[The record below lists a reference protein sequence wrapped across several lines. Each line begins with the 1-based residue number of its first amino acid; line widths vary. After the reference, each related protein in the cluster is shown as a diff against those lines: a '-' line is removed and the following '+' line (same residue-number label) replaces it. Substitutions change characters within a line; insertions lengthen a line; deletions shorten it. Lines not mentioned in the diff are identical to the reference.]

1 MRKSSPSQ
9 TWRVLSLFGVML
21 SVTLGGLA
29 AARKLSTPPTP
40 EPTPAA
46 QPSPAP
52 APKPAAAKPAA
63 AQPATPAATPA
74 PAPAPAPAD
83 APAPTPAPAP
93 APQQAS
99 TSAQP
104 ALTSAQLAAAQHRT
118 DLLRE
123 REKWFHDQR
132 AYPFQHI
139 PAGAMQNAIAQRDR
153 MRAAQSS
160 VAPSSRKLSL
170 DPLGI
175 ITFPGDGLWH
185 ANGPQPTNNPFGNVP
200 GGENVGFPTAS
211 GRVNAIAVD
220 TTDATGQTVYLGGAA
235 GGVWKTTT
243 GGTTWTPMTDSQPS
257 LAVGSI
263 AIDPNSHNTIYVGT
277 GEENF
282 NIDAFF
288 GAGVLK
294 STDGGNTWAQ
304 LGASTFVGPFSPQI
318 GAARIGA
325 IAVDPNNSSVVL
337 AGAAFA
343 DQGSPSGI
351 YRSADGGSTW
361 TLALAGDAG
370 TAVVFDPV
378 ASAKTAYAALGFP
391 GGDTNNGIYKST
403 DEGQTWTK
411 LTVSTLTGTQ
421 MGRITLAFAP
431 STTGSGATIY
441 AAIADASTE
450 SSLLLGLYV
459 TTNGGTTW
467 TLVPNTP
474 DFCQETASPAS
485 GQCYYD
491 LAVAV
496 NPTDPGFIVLGGAA
510 YLDNSTT
517 LFRATGANTGTPTWT
532 TDTTT
537 NSTDFTVGSTS
548 TRPHVDTHALVFAP
562 NSGGTP
568 RLYTGDD
575 GGVWRTD
582 NPNATSPDNPL
593 WVDLNTTLALSQFYP
608 GPSPSVSDENWGFGG
623 TQDNDIQVFEGS
635 LEWMGAPACG
645 DGGHTA
651 VDPTTPTTVYASCS
665 EFAGAKVTKS
675 VFYGE
680 ATPGPITSP
689 SFNPAET
696 EITASGDGMIFIP
709 PMAIDQSSGFEGGN
723 ETTLYFGT
731 CRIWQST
738 DSATTWSPLTGDL
751 TSGNSPVT
759 TSCPQTGGTLD
770 ITAIDVSLTSSLF
783 VFAGTSNGKVWEST
797 SEGFDWT
804 EIDNAGLPAR
814 YVTNV
819 RSDPADSAG
828 NTAYVA
834 FSGYGTCSGC
844 DGKGHIFKTSNATAG
859 ATATWTDISG
869 NLPDVPVNF
878 IIVDH
883 ITSPAFAAVYIGT
896 DVGVFSCPDPDAATP
911 CTNWTVLG
919 DGLPNSPVLSLGMRP
934 ESRILYAAT
943 HGRSMW
949 DIQLTDQAASPL
961 PYGM

>member
-1 MRKSSPSQ
+1 MRKTSPSQ
-9 TWRVLSLFGVML
+9 TWRILTLFGVML

-29 AARKLSTPPTP
+29 AARKLSTPPIP

-46 QPSPAP
+46 QPAPAP

-74 PAPAPAPAD
+74 PPPAPAPVPAPAA
-83 APAPTPAPAP
+83 APAPTPAPTP

-104 ALTSAQLAAAQHRT
+104 ALTSAQLTTAQRRT
-118 DLLRE
+118 DFLSARA
-123 REKWFHDQR
+123 KWFHDQR

-139 PAGAMQNAIAQRDR
+139 PAGAMQNALAQRDR

-160 VAPSSRKLSL
+160 VAPSSRTLSL

-185 ANGPQPTNNPFGNVP
+185 ANGPQPTNVPFGNIAVF
-200 GGENVGFPTAS
+200 GNFGFPTAS
-211 GRVNAIAVD
+211 GRVNALAVD

-243 GGTTWTPMTDSQPS
+243 GGTTWTPLTDSQPS

-294 STDGGNTWAQ
+294 STDGGTTWTQ
-304 LGASTFVGPFSPQI
+304 QGASTFVGPFNSQL

-337 AGAAFA
+337 AGVAFG
-343 DQGSPSGI
+343 DQGGSSGI

-361 TLALAGDAG
+361 TSVLSGDAG

-378 ASAKTAYAALGFP
+378 ASTKTAYAALGFP

-403 DEGQTWTK
+403 NEGATWTK
-411 LTVSTLTGTQ
+411 LTVSTLTGAQ

-431 STTGSGATIY
+431 STTGSTATIY
-441 AAIADASTE
+441 AAIADGTTS

-459 TTNGGTTW
+459 TTNGGTSW
-467 TLVPNTP
+467 TQLTNTP

-491 LAVAV
+491 LTVAV
-496 NPTDPGFIVLGGAA
+496 HPTLSNFIVVGGAA
-510 YLDNSTT
+510 YTDNSTT
-517 LFRATGANTGTPTWT
+517 LFRSTDGGNTWT
-532 TDTTT
+532 TCSVNPCT
-537 NSTDFTVGSTS
+537 NLSGTSTASTDFTIGSTT
-548 TRPHVDTHALVFAP
+548 TRPHVDTHALAFAP

-608 GPSPSVSDENWGFGG
+608 GSSPSISDENWGFGG
-623 TQDNDIQVFEGS
+623 TQDNDVQVFEGT
-635 LEWMGAPACG
+635 LDWTGFPVCG
-645 DGGHTA
+645 DAGHTA
-651 VDPTTPTTVYASCS
+651 VDPTTPTTVYAGCS

-675 VFYGE
+675 VFYGMS
-680 ATPGPITSP
+680 TPTPPAPSFP

-709 PMAIDQSSGFEGGN
+709 PMAIDRNSGFEGSN

-759 TSCPQTGGTLD
+759 TSCPQTGVD

-819 RSDPADSAG
+819 RSDPADSTG
-828 NTAYVA
+828 DIAYVA
-834 FSGYGTCSGC
+834 FSGL
-844 DGKGHIFKTSNATAG
+844 
-859 ATATWTDISG
+859 W
-869 NLPDVPVNF
+869 NLQR
-878 IIVDH
+878 
-883 ITSPAFAAVYIGT
+883 
-896 DVGVFSCPDPDAATP
+896 
-911 CTNWTVLG
+911 L
-919 DGLPNSPVLSLGMRP
+919 
-934 ESRILYAAT
+934 
-943 HGRSMW
+943 
-949 DIQLTDQAASPL
+949 
-961 PYGM
+961 